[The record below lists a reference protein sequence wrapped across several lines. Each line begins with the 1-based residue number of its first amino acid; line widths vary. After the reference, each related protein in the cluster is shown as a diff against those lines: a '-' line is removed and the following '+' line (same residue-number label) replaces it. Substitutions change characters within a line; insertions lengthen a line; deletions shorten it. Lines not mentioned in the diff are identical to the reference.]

1 MRKIQLSNSV
11 EALTYVV
18 GRLRST
24 HQKAIQDKAIP
35 CIWQKKAREGKP
47 KQLNS
52 GIVPEITAKLTD
64 FSSLWKQYF
73 VFSNML
79 LNFSQN
85 VSDGMYSCHFGRL
98 WGKQACQRP
107 RTACGNDT
115 LHAILIPLFFF
126 QNVKCCE
133 TLAGARQCQKV
144 FNHIYIYLFYSMKVP
159 CSIFNICHYY

>member
-126 QNVKCCE
+126 SKC
-133 TLAGARQCQKV
+133 KV
-144 FNHIYIYLFYSMKVP
+144 LWNISRGKAVSKGFQPYIYLSLLFHESTL
-159 CSIFNICHYY
+159 FHF